1 MAEREY
7 QEEAPQ
13 AGGVQSVERALDLL
27 EALAGARGEMGISE
41 LALATGQPAGTAH
54 RLLATLAARGYVRRG
69 ARSRRYALGPA
80 ARALG
85 ARAAGID
92 DLAALAPPFLRRMV
106 ELSGET
112 ANMVVLDGDHAVY
125 IAQVPCARSLRTF
138 TEIGN
143 RVPLHCTGC
152 GKVLLAYQS
161 GESIDALLGVSG
173 LRSYTA
179 HTIATPAALR
189 EELRTIRQRGY
200 AVDDEEFEEGV
211 RCLAVPLFDP
221 HGHVVA
227 ALSVS
232 GPASRLSHERAGELA
247 AGIIGVST
255 AFTKSLS
262 GHLGQPPHAEE
273 SR

>member
-7 QEEAPQ
+7 QEVAPQ
-13 AGGVQSVERALDLL
+13 VGGVQSVERALDLL
-27 EALAGARGEMGISE
+27 EALAEARGELGISE

-69 ARSRRYALGPA
+69 ARGRRYALGPA

-85 ARAAGID
+85 ARAARID

-112 ANMVVLDGDHAVY
+112 ANMVALDGDRAVY

-152 GKVLLAYQS
+152 GKVLLAHLS
-161 GESIDALLGVSG
+161 DERIGALLDVAG
-173 LRSYTA
+173 LTSYTA
-179 HTIATPAALR
+179 HTIVSPAAMR
-189 EELRTIRQRGY
+189 EELREIRRRGY

-221 HGHVVA
+221 HGHLAA

-232 GPASRLSHERAGELA
+232 GPASRLSRQRAEDLAAAILGVSAAFTDSLA
-247 AGIIGVST
+247 AG
-255 AFTKSLS
+255 
-262 GHLGQPPHAEE
+262 QERPQEPEE
-273 SR
+273 SL